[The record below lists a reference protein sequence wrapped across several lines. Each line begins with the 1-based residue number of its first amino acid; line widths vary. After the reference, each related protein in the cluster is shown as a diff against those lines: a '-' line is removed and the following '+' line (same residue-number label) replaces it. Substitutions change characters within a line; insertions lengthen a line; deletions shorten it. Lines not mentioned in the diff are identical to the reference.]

1 MYLRSRSC
9 KIDKKAVFPLAHL
22 IWSFLQNHHNI
33 GDVCIWSDRIEFSKH
48 IFFTVGKIMY
58 EPYGLVCRNGIIYS
72 EENNN
77 FSYPNDDLFTFLVN
91 ALLQLKEGYMIPF

>member
-1 MYLRSRSC
+1 
-9 KIDKKAVFPLAHL
+9 
-22 IWSFLQNHHNI
+22 
-33 GDVCIWSDRIEFSKH
+33 
-48 IFFTVGKIMY
+48 MY